1 MVHKTILI
9 NEDDNEI
16 RTAILRNNLLT
27 ELAIE
32 RKERKG
38 IAGSIYKG
46 KVKDIIPGMDAAFI
60 DIGWERTGFLYI
72 SEVTAPPGVYEEIP
86 QELLTEGER
95 TTQTFRSP
103 IERILK
109 EGEDILVQVVRDPVG
124 SKGPRLTTFITIP
137 GKFLV
142 LMPTIN
148 RLGISK
154 KISNLQERK
163 RIRGIFQ
170 KIKPRN
176 SGLILRTIGEGKDER
191 LLTQDLNYL
200 LKIWER
206 ITRSSKRRPTPSLL
220 YEEPDLAIRT
230 TRDIFNPDEDRLII
244 DDFKKY
250 RILKRLLMRY
260 YRRPPSSLLLHSG
273 NLPLFEEY
281 NIEEQ
286 IGKALRKKV
295 WLASGGYITVEE
307 TEALVSIDVNSGR
320 FTGVEGLEDTALKI
334 NLEAAKE
341 ITRQVILRN
350 LGGIIIID
358 FIDMRKRENKQKLI
372 NTLRNAFKNDRAKTK
387 INTVSSLGLVEMT
400 RERISPSL
408 AQMLCESC
416 PSCQGS
422 GVITSV
428 ITAAINKEKEIRR
441 LLKERKE
448 KIVKLRLNPE
458 VSQYLKERKRDRLME
473 RIFRKR
479 VILWDDENLGLEELK
494 IVT

>member
-1 MVHKTILI
+1 MAV
-9 NEDDNEI
+9 
-16 RTAILRNNLLT
+16 
-27 ELAIE
+27 
-32 RKERKG
+32 
-38 IAGSIYKG
+38 
-46 KVKDIIPGMDAAFI
+46 
-60 DIGWERTGFLYI
+60 
-72 SEVTAPPGVYEEIP
+72 
-86 QELLTEGER
+86 
-95 TTQTFRSP
+95 
-103 IERILK
+103 
-109 EGEDILVQVVRDPVG
+109 
-124 SKGPRLTTFITIP
+124 
-137 GKFLV
+137 
-142 LMPTIN
+142 
-148 RLGISK
+148 
-154 KISNLQERK
+154 
-163 RIRGIFQ
+163 
-170 KIKPRN
+170 
-176 SGLILRTIGEGKDER
+176 RTIGEGKDER